1 MRQAWTW
8 IVGSTALLLVWLGTA
23 GAADLDCPAPGVFV
37 VDTGAEAQQVADGFN
52 CPDVDLVLRFS
63 LSSPGPGI
71 PVQKLNI
78 EVKSFTCESPSPMD
92 PTQRIQIV
100 NDLGASELQIIAL
113 GGDIRVNNCALKAH
127 KLLRFTCPSPGC
139 EFEAD
144 FSEIVAAADFANPD
158 AGGGLFFNIRG
169 PIDIRTTVLHG
180 GDTVEVKSVD
190 GSVTI
195 LCTGSEGVCKSPL
208 DVPIPAIIQA
218 QCPPQPGDP
227 PGTLIHFPCKLSL
240 PDAAALVGV
249 CFPEVAVTCNGGHK
263 EKRFTAGTFLDLT
276 GSFITS
282 DEHVTF
288 TCGTADPAQ
297 GHLKASGATFMFDS
311 LFVKCPGTIDISNAT
326 LVMVKNLNMGG
337 VGSQCAP
344 GALCVNAS
352 GANITA
358 RPLIITANGGQSLI
372 DVCGGTFTLLPGK
385 TFPKLNS
392 DTEPP
397 YTSNVLDTGAECGA
411 KAPPQPAA
419 KFVNSD
425 GTTTCATDASCTTVP

>member
-23 GAADLDCPAPGVFV
+23 GAADLDCPAPGVFE
-37 VDTGAEAQQVADGFN
+37 VDTDAEAQLVANGFN
-52 CPDVDLVLRFS
+52 CPNVDLVLKMS

-78 EVKSFTCESPSPMD
+78 EAKSFTCESPSLVD
-92 PTQRIQIV
+92 PTQRLQIV
-100 NDLGASELQIIAL
+100 NDLAVSELVITAL
-113 GGDIRVNNCALKAH
+113 AGNIKVNNCALKAH

-144 FSEIVAAADFANPD
+144 FSEIVAATDFANPD
-158 AGGGLFFNIRG
+158 AGGGLFFSIRG

-180 GDTVEVKSVD
+180 GDTVEVKSID
-190 GSVTI
+190 SSVTI

-208 DVPIPAIIQA
+208 DVPIPAIILA

-227 PGTLIHFPCKLSL
+227 PGTLIHFPCKLKL

-249 CFPEVAVTCNGGHK
+249 CFPEVQVTCNGGHK

-297 GHLKASGATFMFDS
+297 GHLKASGATFLFDS
-311 LFVKCPGTIDISNAT
+311 LFVKCSGTIDISNAT
-326 LVMVKNLNMGG
+326 LDMVKNLNMGN
-337 VGSQCAP
+337 VGGQCPA

-352 GANITA
+352 GATINA
-358 RPLIITANGGQSLI
+358 KPLIITANGAQSVI
-372 DVCGGTFTLLPGK
+372 DVCGGTFTTTPGT
-385 TFPKLNS
+385 TFPKLNN
-392 DTEPP
+392 DTTPS
-397 YTSNVLDTGAECGA
+397 YDTNVLDTTAECGA
-411 KAPPQPAA
+411 KPTPQAAA
-419 KFVNSD
+419 KFVNSN
-425 GTTTCATDASCTTVP
+425 GTTTCISNGNCTTTP